1 MDFVVKS
8 KFCKAC
14 KHWEKQDKTTEEYRT
29 WQESHAAECETNFT
43 GSAGAMEPKGTV
55 EMFQSS
61 LSHGL
66 RYKWLISDGDS
77 KTHQPYGKDHLV
89 VKMDCVGH
97 VDYTANA
104 CCRKKRIKE
113 RGGLQGAT

>member
-1 MDFVVKS
+1 MSCDGNWQRRGFSSLFGAVFIIAYETGKVMDFVVKS

-14 KHWEKQDKTTEEYRT
+14 KKQDKTTEEYRT

-43 GSAGAMEPKGTV
+43 GSAGPMEPKGTV

-66 RYKWLISDGDS
+66 RYKWPSSI
-77 KTHQPYGKDHLV
+77 KT
-89 VKMDCVGH
+89 
-97 VDYTANA
+97 
-104 CCRKKRIKE
+104 
-113 RGGLQGAT
+113 